1 MFYRYW
7 CPFFNDGQELSKCTT
22 EKELEDLLTRFTG
35 GYSGIP
41 SASNC
46 FIMQLDLK
54 EGVDQIIDRATEL
67 GFINIIDK
75 AKISRLSI
83 VKTIKEILE

>member
-7 CPFFNDGQELSKCTT
+7 CPLFKDGQELSKCTT
-22 EKELEDLLTRFTG
+22 EKELEDLLMRMTG

-41 SASNC
+41 SAANC
-46 FIMQLDLK
+46 FTLQLDMK

-67 GFINIIDK
+67 GFTGVIDK
-75 AKISRLSI
+75 AKIIRSSI